1 MYKFNK
7 YPYLKLNL
15 KNMNFPVNT
24 IIPFKKSFDLLPNDS
39 YIKDHTRRRL
49 YRNYLIENFN
59 NDFIITPTYK
69 NTFTQEVTD
78 SRKNL
83 RVFELIPEPMNPFLI
98 NFLKMSSNLVNM
110 NHPFKKISVDVHQV
124 RQVCYPNIN
133 SHNSA
138 EGIHQDGAD
147 YIISACVLNRYN
159 IDGGISSIY
168 DSNIKLLDT
177 ILLKENDFIFQD
189 DKNLYHY
196 VTPIKYTESDSILS
210 QGNRDIIGIDIKI
223 L

>member
-15 KNMNFPVNT
+15 KDMKFPMNT
-24 IIPFKKSFDLLPNDS
+24 IIPFKKSFDNLPNDS

-49 YRNYLIENFN
+49 YRNYFIENFN
-59 NDFIITPTYK
+59 NDFIITPSHA
-69 NTFTQEVTD
+69 NTFTQEVPD

-83 RVFELIPEPMNPFLI
+83 RVFELIPEPMSPFLI

-110 NHPFKKISVDVHQV
+110 NHPFKNISVDVHQV
-124 RQVCYPNIN
+124 RQVCYPDIN

-159 IDGGISSIY
+159 VEGGVSSIY
-168 DSNIKLLDT
+168 DSDIKLLDT

-210 QGNRDIIGIDIKI
+210 QGYRDIIGLDVKI

>member
-15 KNMNFPVNT
+15 KNMNFPMNT

>member
-15 KNMNFPVNT
+15 KDMKFPMNT
-24 IIPFKKSFDLLPNDS
+24 IIPFKKSFDNLPNDS
-39 YIKDHTRRRL
+39 YRKDHTRRRL
-49 YRNYLIENFN
+49 YRNYFIENFN

-69 NTFTQEVTD
+69 NTFTQKVPD
-78 SRKNL
+78 SRNKK
-83 RVFELIPEPMNPFLI
+83 RVFELIPEPMSPFLI

-110 NHPFKKISVDVHQV
+110 NHLFKNISVDVHQV
-124 RQVCYPNIN
+124 RQVCYPNIT

-159 IDGGISSIY
+159 VEGGISSIY
-168 DSNIKLLDT
+168 DSDIKLLDKY
-177 ILLKENDFIFQD
+177 LLKENDFIFQD
-189 DKNLYHY
+189 DKKLYHY
-196 VTPIKYTESDSILS
+196 VTPIQYTESDSILS
-210 QGNRDIIGIDIKI
+210 QGHRDIIGIDVKI

>member
-15 KNMNFPVNT
+15 KNMNFPMNT
-24 IIPFKKSFDLLPNDS
+24 IIPFKKSFDYLPNDS

-83 RVFELIPEPMNPFLI
+83 RVFELIPEPMSPFLI
-98 NFLKMSSNLVNM
+98 NF
-110 NHPFKKISVDVHQV
+110 
-124 RQVCYPNIN
+124 
-133 SHNSA
+133 
-138 EGIHQDGAD
+138 
-147 YIISACVLNRYN
+147 
-159 IDGGISSIY
+159 
-168 DSNIKLLDT
+168 
-177 ILLKENDFIFQD
+177 
-189 DKNLYHY
+189 
-196 VTPIKYTESDSILS
+196 
-210 QGNRDIIGIDIKI
+210 
-223 L
+223 

>member
-15 KNMNFPVNT
+15 KNVNFPMNT
-24 IIPFKKSFDLLPNDS
+24 IIPFKKSFDYLPNDS

-83 RVFELIPEPMNPFLI
+83 RVFELIPEPMSPFLI

-124 RQVCYPNIN
+124 RQVCYPNIT

-159 IDGGISSIY
+159 IEGGISSIY
-168 DSNIKLLDT
+168 DSDIKLLDKY
-177 ILLKENDFIFQD
+177 LLKENDFIFQD
-189 DKNLYHY
+189 DKKLYHY
-196 VTPIKYTESDSILS
+196 VTPIKYTESNSILS
-210 QGNRDIIGIDIKI
+210 QGHRDIIGIDVKI